1 MRRFMSLITALLALW
16 VTSAGAEGPIRLHD
30 EIPAGCVGVRYAL
43 ISPDSQRVVF
53 VGDLTT
59 PGVDEVYANDVGG
72 GPADTLSQDFS
83 GGGDVNTLSL
93 ALHFSPDSSWFYY
106 LADPEATDRQEL
118 FAVSP
123 AGGNPP
129 KKISVGINHPAGEV
143 YYDFLPLPDSSGVI
157 YRVDRDY
164 DDNYELFR
172 AYYSGG
178 EFAYQARIS
187 PQMPAGRT
195 VSTFK
200 LSPDGTRVV
209 YRADQDSDDVYE
221 LYSAPAAGFDPD
233 IGSWQGVK
241 ISHALSGGG
250 QTWADFVIT
259 PDSSTVIYRADHDGD
274 GVDHAW
280 RVGINGGASTSITP
294 ALNDG
299 DGVVA
304 GIKVSPDGAWV
315 VYLVRVDVG
324 QDRLVVVD
332 TATWSIRMATPT
344 MDVGSRVS
352 GFKISPDSRWVAYL
366 ADKDTHGSWELW
378 AQRCDGGTPEYK
390 LNPPLAGLDDVQ
402 YYQIGANNRVVFT
415 AKAAGESSEQIYAA
429 TPGQGSWVN
438 LNRSMVSGGNV
449 QELGEPARFGRLA
462 LYRADQATDNAL
474 DLWAVPTSGI
484 CPPDRLNNPVSPEHR
499 VTSSWVCGDQSRVV
513 YISDYTTLHQYE
525 LYSTEL
531 PIAGSATGPLLELLR

>member
-30 EIPAGCVGVRYAL
+30 GIPAGCVGVRYAL

-143 YYDFLPLPDSSGVI
+143 HYDFLPLPDSSGVI

-164 DDNYELFR
+164 DNSYELFR
-172 AYYSGG
+172 SYYSGG
-178 EFAYQARIS
+178 EFSYQARVS

-233 IGSWQGVK
+233 VGSWQGVK
-241 ISHALSGGG
+241 ISRALSGGG

-259 PDSSTVIYRADHDGD
+259 PDSSTVIYRADLDGD

-378 AQRCDGGTPEYK
+378 AQRCDGSTPEYK

-402 YYQIGANNRVVFT
+402 YYEIGANNRVVFT

-449 QELGEPARFGRLA
+449 QELGDPARFGRLA
-462 LYRADQATDNAL
+462 
-474 DLWAVPTSGI
+474 AVSRRPGHGQ
-484 CPPDRLNNPVSPEHR
+484 CP
-499 VTSSWVCGDQSRVV
+499 
-513 YISDYTTLHQYE
+513 
-525 LYSTEL
+525 
-531 PIAGSATGPLLELLR
+531 